1 VKSIDIF
8 CISAGQ
14 LDSKKK
20 NSVFSQRHRYL
31 NYGLLKIAS
40 ILGKHNYHPIVIHGL
55 FNTPSYTFEICKTI
69 GINDSDIPILLSIP
83 SFFALEWAKQFSNII
98 KTLMPNKKII
108 VGGRWVVGNNE
119 KWLKSYLNVDLVVSG
134 LIGIEIVNIVD
145 SFSKNGLVKL
155 QNKIIDI
162 PMDYNYLYERYLFQ
176 PSIEVSH
183 GCGMGCSFCEEKNMP
198 LSKLKSASLVV
209 REMEALVANDG
220 LIEISPYLESSMFV
234 ATEKWANELIE
245 ERELKWVFCKWR
257 VESRVDKLKAKNI
270 PSLAKAGLSVL
281 DLGLESASLIQLERM
296 KKTDNPSGYLRAA
309 SELIQVAHD
318 NGVWVKVNVLLYAGE
333 TNKSIEETVNWLSN
347 IKKCLKGVSVS
358 PVIVYGVD
366 NQSSD
371 FIRELEQYGASA
383 IDSGTI
389 GVTNLN
395 LSKEI
400 DFSQSL
406 DISKNISREFMTEK
420 DFFDLKSF
428 SYFARDYNHSDFL
441 IDIEKSTQEEVSFSL
456 K

>member
-1 VKSIDIF
+1 MKSIDIF

-40 ILGKHNYHPIVIHGL
+40 FLGKHNYHPIVIHGL

-108 VGGRWVVGNNE
+108 VGGRWVVSNNE

-134 LIGIEIVNIVD
+134 LVGIQIVNIVD
-145 SFSKNGLVKL
+145 SFSKNRLVNHK
-155 QNKIIDI
+155 NKSIIPPI
-162 PMDYNYLYERYLFQ
+162 DYNYLYERYLFQ

-183 GCGMGCSFCEEKNMP
+183 GCGMGCSFCEEKDMP

-209 REMEALVANDG
+209 SEMEALVANDG

-245 ERELKWVFCKWR
+245 ERESKGVFCKWR
-257 VESRVDKLKAKNI
+257 VESRVDKLKTKNI

-281 DLGLESASLIQLERM
+281 DLGLESASLIQLKRM
-296 KKTDNPSGYLRAA
+296 KKTDNPSSYLRAA

-383 IDSGTI
+383 IDSGII
-389 GVTNLN
+389 GVANLN